1 MAYRARER
9 GDNQAF
15 TQEEI
20 GQSRFILDSSG
31 HLHGLTVLA
40 FHIAHLVSSVIAP
53 NPASSL
59 DLMTT
64 PSQIRAWTTRLPEAL
79 SWRF

>member
-20 GQSRFILDSSG
+20 GQSRFILDFSG
-31 HLHGLTVLA
+31 NSHGLIVHA
-40 FHIAHLVSSVIAP
+40 FHIANLVF
-53 NPASSL
+53 PAIFSI
-59 DLMTT
+59 
-64 PSQIRAWTTRLPEAL
+64 PHRRLT
-79 SWRF
+79 

>member
-40 FHIAHLVSSVIAP
+40 FHIANLMFAAIFSIPHL
-53 NPASSL
+53 
-59 DLMTT
+59 
-64 PSQIRAWTTRLPEAL
+64 RLT
-79 SWRF
+79 

>member
-20 GQSRFILDSSG
+20 GQSHSTLDFSG
-31 HLHGLTVLA
+31 NSYGLTVLA
-40 FHIAHLVSSVIAP
+40 FHIANLVFSAIFSIP
-53 NPASSL
+53 YL
-59 DLMTT
+59 
-64 PSQIRAWTTRLPEAL
+64 RLA
-79 SWRF
+79 